1 MNNKANQ
8 RGNAVLIALIGLI
21 GVVLSALIGRGYFD
35 SKEETQAAAVAPEPA
50 TAPAPEPTS
59 PYGEEPPLE
68 AAPAASEASASEPE
82 PEQPAANGKLVF
94 DGKF

>member
-50 TAPAPEPTS
+50 TAPEPTS
-59 PYGEEPPLE
+59 PSGEEPPSE